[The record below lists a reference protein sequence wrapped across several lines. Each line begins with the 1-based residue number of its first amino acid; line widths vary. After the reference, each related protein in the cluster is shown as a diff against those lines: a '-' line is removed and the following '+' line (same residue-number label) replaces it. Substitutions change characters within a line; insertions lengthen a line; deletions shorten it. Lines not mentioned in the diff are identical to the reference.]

1 MKVIPPIAIAPSSST
16 VSEPSTGE
24 VVWVPSGQP
33 YKAGDVVIRTATH
46 RKYECLVDHTSVSTA
61 PPESDAINWRDA
73 GPTNKWA
80 MFDLFSSAKTEVAG
94 GPLVVEFAPGRRI
107 TSIGLLGMQGASA
120 RIEELVSGSPIYDET
135 FNLLLRNTTTWRRYF
150 YGQFRV
156 RENLVRFDLP
166 MSTAATVRV
175 TIQPTAGFARCR
187 AVVVGMDENL
197 GTIIDEPTSDQ
208 LSLSKVVRDEIDGT
222 TTFTKRRNVPL
233 TSHRVRAPAGQLNRL
248 RELRDDLD
256 ATPALFSGVDDNEDS
271 HFFDTLLVLGF
282 ARKWSISMRGERV
295 ISELQ
300 LEEL

>member
-1 MKVIPPIAIAPSSST
+1 MKAIPPITITPSSST
-16 VSEPSTGE
+16 VAEPAAGE
-24 VVWVPSGQP
+24 VVWIATGHA
-33 YKAGDVVIRTATH
+33 YAIGDVVIRTETH
-46 RKYECLVDHTSVSTA
+46 RKYVCKFAHTSA
-61 PPESDAINWRDA
+61 GMPPETDADKWNDA

-80 MFDLFSSAKTEVAG
+80 MFDLFSSVKTEIAAA
-94 GPLVVEFAPGRRI
+94 PLVVQFAPGRRV
-107 TSIGLLGMQGASA
+107 TSIGLLGMQGASV
-120 RIEELVSGSPIYDET
+120 RIEELVGGSPIYDET
-135 FNLLLRNTTTWRRYF
+135 FNLLLRNTTSWRNYY

-156 RENLVRFDLP
+156 RENLVRFGLP
-166 MSTAATVRV
+166 MSTGATFRI

-187 AVVVGMDENL
+187 AVVVGMDEYL

-208 LSLSKVVRDEIDGT
+208 LSLSKVTRDEIDGT
-222 TTFTKRRNVPL
+222 TKFVKRRNVPL
-233 TSHRVRAPAGQLNRL
+233 TSHRVRAPAGLLNRL

-295 ISELQ
+295 VSDLQ